1 MKTTIKIMLVLVMGV
16 ISLSGMGGITA
27 QGKSIEISADTFPDD
42 DFLMYVEYA
51 FDTNRD
57 WKLSD
62 AEKNAVKE
70 IDIGQFSK
78 YKLELEYNNA
88 VTLKGIEYFPN
99 LEKLDCSDNSIEE
112 LDVSKLKKLEEL
124 RCYGNN
130 IRKLNV
136 KKNTRLKRLY
146 CANNKLK
153 EIDLSRNLNLEEFY
167 ARENQISKIDI
178 STNKKLSAISV
189 SENKLKKINLK
200 SQKNLKKIYCAG
212 NKIKKLDLKYNKK
225 IITLDCLDNE
235 IKELDVTHLSQLDY
249 LRCSKNKLKKLDLSK
264 NKLITMFYCDG
275 NSLISGNLHIS
286 YTQMEQC
293 EYSSQKRT
301 IKVKKI
307 GKYYYVPINNFNKT
321 NVVTNL
327 SAGKIT
333 DKGIQLKGKK
343 IPKKITYE
351 YNMFNDGEQKTKVT
365 ITVKK

>member
-1 MKTTIKIMLVLVMGV
+1 MKTTMKIMLVLVMGV

-57 WKLSD
+57 RKLSD
-62 AEKNAVKE
+62 AERKAVKE
-70 IDIGQFSK
+70 INIGEYSD
-78 YKLELEYNNA
+78 YKLKLEYNNA
-88 VTLKGIEYFPN
+88 VILKGIEYFPN
-99 LEKLDCSDNSIEE
+99 LEKLNCSDNSIEE
-112 LDVSKLKKLEEL
+112 LDVSKLKNLKEL
-124 RCYGNN
+124 WCQGNS

-136 KKNTRLKRLY
+136 KKNT
-146 CANNKLK
+146 KLV
-153 EIDLSRNLNLEEFY
+153 NL
-167 ARENQISKIDI
+167 ACD
-178 STNKKLSAISV
+178 
-189 SENKLKKINLK
+189 
-200 SQKNLKKIYCAG
+200 G
-212 NKIKKLDLKYNKK
+212 NKIKKLDVSQNKNLSLLFCGQNKIETIDLSKNRKIKFLAVDGNKIKQIDLKAQKNLEELYCGGNNMPKLNLKHNKK
-225 IITLDCLDNE
+225 LTLLDCRNNKIEKLDLNY
-235 IKELDVTHLSQLDY
+235 LSQLDY
-249 LRCSKNKLKKLDLSK
+249 LQCSNNKLKKLDLSN
-264 NKLITMFYCDG
+264 NKLIIRLFCEK
-275 NSLISGNLHIS
+275 NSLISGNLNIS
-286 YTQMEQC
+286 YTQLRQC